1 MPLKVLK
8 YYIGL
13 TQFMIPPL
21 FWSCSTLFNFCY
33 SASTD
38 NTLLP
43 VLLQITSLP
52 PVTPCMRADAIIS
65 SLLCQ
70 KHVTEVSFRAV
81 EATVWSSVAHDF
93 VYCYHGTPWCQA
105 IERIWKLTASSTSTL
120 HHTPFTEVSLKNK
133 HYLELIQFSKACQ
146 LSNRKVLASGNSTSW
161 SKCKIHVIFIHSLT

>member
-1 MPLKVLK
+1 MFGKLYIKYKMPLKVLK

-21 FWSCSTLFNFCY
+21 FRSCSTLFNFCY

-52 PVTPCMRADAIIS
+52 PVTPCMTAYAIIL

-93 VYCYHGTPWCQA
+93 VYCYHGTP
-105 IERIWKLTASSTSTL
+105 
-120 HHTPFTEVSLKNK
+120 
-133 HYLELIQFSKACQ
+133 
-146 LSNRKVLASGNSTSW
+146 
-161 SKCKIHVIFIHSLT
+161 